1 MPPRFT
7 YWTILLEGKPTA
19 FRAHTSEELMPTLRQ
34 LQVRHPEAVMLWF
47 ARGRLWSSPE
57 EERAAAQ
64 ARRTERERR
73 RPDWR
78 PGGEHR
84 DPRDRFKVPRD
95 EKRRRFGAK
104 LRHDR
109 DTGPPPEPAK
119 DKAGAPYGQRRP
131 SGGRSPTA
139 GGRGPSGGRGRGPT
153 TGGRSPTTGGRGP
166 TTGGRGPTGDRG
178 GPGGRRG
185 QPGSGSRDGTHGWN
199 RDRGGRGRGNGGGR
213 GGRGGK

>member
-1 MPPRFT
+1 
-7 YWTILLEGKPTA
+7 
-19 FRAHTSEELMPTLRQ
+19 MPTLRQ

-57 EERAAAQ
+57 EERAVAQ

-84 DPRDRFKVPRD
+84 DPRDCFKVLGMKSVGALRRSFGRIEIRD
-95 EKRRRFGAK
+95 RRRSRRRTRPGDLTVGAR
-104 LRHDR
+104 LPAGVAPHGLGR
-109 DTGPPPEPAK
+109 GPA
-119 DKAGAPYGQRRP
+119 
-131 SGGRSPTA
+131 T
-139 GGRGPSGGRGRGPT
+139 GGRG
-153 TGGRSPTTGGRGP
+153 PTTGGRGP
-166 TTGGRGPTGDRG
+166 TTGGRGPATGGRGPAGERG

-185 QPGSGSRDGTHGWN
+185 QPPSGSRGSTHGWN
-199 RDRGGRGRGNGGGR
+199 RDRGGRGRGNGGGGR